1 MKHPFWI
8 INLGLLSLV
17 LAAIAFIFIS
27 SVKIPPR
34 EDIEPS
40 QVLPRKES
48 KVAINIKKIY
58 EDDLFGTY
66 SKEIPHVKQL
76 ESTIPFPTP
85 PAQQKIVIPAIIE
98 PEFLDPLQVTLK
110 GIIVVSSNDSKNR
123 AMIQD
128 NKTMQEG
135 TYKVGDLI
143 QDAQLIRIFKNKII
157 FLRLNGQQEVLYL
170 REQDTK
176 IDPAYS
182 LSHEWDTVVKKTATN
197 NYLINPKAFIEH
209 VKNLTECI
217 DLLNATT
224 AYQQGKSLGLRI
236 GNLTKSPFGNLIGL
250 QNGDIVTSINN
261 IPAQTTEERLAIYKN
276 VTSLKPGNTITIKLI
291 RKNRETEIVYT
302 LEDFTAEAILPALHS
317 FSEGGS
323 PSKDEGQAEKQA
335 AFLPRKNSETI
346 KQQHYAFAPTVDKI
360 KKEDHRMMLQKGQSL
375 MHSSS

>member
-17 LAAIAFIFIS
+17 LAAFAFIFIS
-27 SVKIPPR
+27 TVKVPHR

-40 QVLPRKES
+40 QVPPRKES

-66 SKEIPHVKQL
+66 SKEIPRVKEF
-76 ESTIPFPTP
+76 ESTIPFPEP

-110 GIIVVSSNDSKNR
+110 GIIVVGSNDSKNR

-176 IDPAYS
+176 IDPTYS
-182 LSHEWDTVVKKTATN
+182 LSHEWDTVVKKTGMN
-197 NYLINPKAFIEH
+197 SYLINPKAFVEH

-250 QNGDIVTSINN
+250 QNGDIITSINN

-276 VTSLKPGNTITIKLI
+276 VTSLKPGNTVTIKLI
-291 RKNRETEIVYT
+291 RKNREMEIIYT
-302 LEDFTAEAILPALHS
+302 LEDFTIEK
-317 FSEGGS
+317 EN
-323 PSKDEGQAEKQA
+323 KNEGQIAFFPHKQ
-335 AFLPRKNSETI
+335 NETI
-346 KQQHYAFAPTVDKI
+346 KQQQYAFAPTIDKI
-360 KKEDHRMMLQKGQSL
+360 KRDDHQRMLHKGRSL

>member
-17 LAAIAFIFIS
+17 LAAFAFIFIS
-27 SVKIPPR
+27 SVKTPHR

-48 KVAINIKKIY
+48 RVAINIKKIY

-66 SKEIPHVKQL
+66 SKELPRVKQL
-76 ESTIPFPTP
+76 DTTIPFPEP

-110 GIIVVSSNDSKNR
+110 GIIVVGSNDSKNR

-176 IDPAYS
+176 IDPTYS
-182 LSHEWDTVVKKTATN
+182 LSHEWETVVKKTGMN
-197 NYLINPKAFIEH
+197 SYLINPKTFVEH

-217 DLLNATT
+217 DLLSATT

-250 QNGDIVTSINN
+250 QNGDIITSINN

-276 VTSLKPGNTITIKLI
+276 VTSLKPGNTVTINLI
-291 RKNRETEIVYT
+291 RKNKNMEIIYT
-302 LEDFTAEAILPALHS
+302 LEDFISTEKDQNRTDEKIETS
-317 FSEGGS
+317 FSS
-323 PSKDEGQAEKQA
+323 RQ
-335 AFLPRKNSETI
+335 KNENI
-346 KQQHYAFAPTVDKI
+346 KQQHYAFAPTIDKI
-360 KKEDHRMMLQKGQSL
+360 KRDDHQRMINKGRSL